1 MQLVTMKNSLLLTI
15 FSAILLSCSSANK
28 SEQKTEVNPNEEVV
42 TEAIVEQVE
51 SAAPEKVIEIKPI
64 ELTENPTIDQYDSA
78 KLLLDHLEETPS
90 PNCYS
95 NSLANAFSKSFNE
108 KILGAIGK
116 NSRRIKVKFLSIEQ
130 ESDSTYI
137 VSGKTSV
144 RDNLVDFR
152 GYLKILECYKLKYQD
167 FQQDGI
173 EQSLYLGVYE
183 LFEDKDHEQSGTFSG
198 LFSFQVY
205 TENTN
210 ELQFDKIKWSADSY
224 TNLAFNGNWSKYGS
238 SNKSFCSWGISRI
251 PGAPYDMDIGAGEF
265 AVSDK
270 YLEYG
275 WADYM
280 TFFTDQDP
288 EANKRENR
296 EWWKE

>member
-1 MQLVTMKNSLLLTI
+1 MKYSIILTI
-15 FSAILLSCSSANK
+15 YPVILLSCSSANK
-28 SEQKTEVNPNEEVV
+28 PEQKTEVNANEEVALEQGES
-42 TEAIVEQVE
+42 TE
-51 SAAPEKVIEIKPI
+51 VIEIKPI
-64 ELTENPTIDQYDSA
+64 ELTEPPTIDLYDSLE
-78 KLLLDHLEETPS
+78 LLLDDLEETPS
-90 PNCYS
+90 SDCYS

-116 NSRRIKVKFLSIEQ
+116 NCRRIKVKFLSIEQ

-137 VSGKTSV
+137 VSGKSSV
-144 RDNLVDFR
+144 SDNLVDFR
-152 GYLKILECYKLKYQD
+152 GYLKVLDCYKLKYQD
-167 FQQDGI
+167 FYQDGI

-183 LFEDKDHEQSGTFSG
+183 LFEDKHHDQSGTFSG

-205 TENTN
+205 TEDTK
-210 ELQFDKIKWSADSY
+210 ELHFDTIKWSSDGY

-238 SNKSFCSWGISRI
+238 SSKSFCSWGIGRI

-265 AVSDK
+265 AVSDR

-280 TFFTDQDP
+280 SKFTNQNT
-288 EANKRENR
+288 EAIERENR
-296 EWWKE
+296 EWWNE